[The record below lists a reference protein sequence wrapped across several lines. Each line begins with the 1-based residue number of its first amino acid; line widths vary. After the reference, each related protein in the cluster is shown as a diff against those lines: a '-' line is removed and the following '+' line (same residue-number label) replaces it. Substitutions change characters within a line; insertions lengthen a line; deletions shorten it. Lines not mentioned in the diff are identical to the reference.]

1 MLRLEASGERLP
13 CTCNM
18 SSPAAIPLKAA
29 ETFTSHDRLE
39 WVVLEKMYKGSV
51 TDDVVVTSGGSEL
64 QRNSSGLQRRSSGL
78 RRDSSSIRRPSFN
91 RAASDNSPTR
101 DFARSESGQGR
112 GASPRPPAP
121 AQAGQGAGGRGGW
134 EEPAPLPQPQEQ
146 DLQAAWELEVW
157 KNAEEV

>member
-1 MLRLEASGERLP
+1 MLRLEASGERLI

-51 TDDVVVTSGGSEL
+51 TNDVVVTSGGSEL

-101 DFARSESGQGR
+101 DFARAESGQGR
-112 GASPRPPAP
+112 GTS
-121 AQAGQGAGGRGGW
+121 
-134 EEPAPLPQPQEQ
+134 PQPQEQ

>member
-112 GASPRPPAP
+112 GASP
-121 AQAGQGAGGRGGW
+121 
-134 EEPAPLPQPQEQ
+134 LPQPQEQ

>member
-51 TDDVVVTSGGSEL
+51 TNDVVVTSGGSEL

-91 RAASDNSPTR
+91 RATSDNSPTR

-112 GASPRPPAP
+112 GAS
-121 AQAGQGAGGRGGW
+121 
-134 EEPAPLPQPQEQ
+134 PLPQPQEQ